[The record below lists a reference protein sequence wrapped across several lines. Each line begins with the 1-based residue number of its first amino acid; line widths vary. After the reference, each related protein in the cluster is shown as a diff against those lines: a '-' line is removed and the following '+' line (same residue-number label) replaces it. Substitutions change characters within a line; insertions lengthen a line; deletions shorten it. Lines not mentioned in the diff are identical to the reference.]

1 MKKLRALSIMTG
13 LLYLSVALW
22 QGATFHH
29 DHDHDH
35 DHDHNHG
42 DHGCTVC
49 IWHTQGVADVPVV
62 AVTFVCLWSV
72 VAVVFVRS
80 LDFNSL
86 SYCIS
91 ESRAPP
97 ETLA

>member
-1 MKKLRALSIMTG
+1 MTRRFTPIVVG
-13 LLYLSVALW
+13 LLYLGVTLW

-29 DHDHDH
+29 EHDHE
-35 DHDHNHG
+35 HG

-49 IWHTQGVADVPVV
+49 IWQTQGVADVPLV
-62 AVTFVCLWSV
+62 AATFVCFGTV
-72 VAVVFVRS
+72 VAVVFVHRVV
-80 LDFNSL
+80 FASL